1 MSNGS
6 IFPEYVDVDY
16 SDGADESPGSY
27 PSLSRKLEKAIE
39 VTRTALETYRN
50 PVLMW
55 TGGKDSTLALYV
67 ALEVSRQFDL
77 DPPTALFIDHLQH
90 FEETLDFVD
99 TWAGRWGVELVITTN
114 ENVRRYVAEHELEP
128 GEDVPVDALDEV
140 NRRHVREV
148 LGYEEEMFPFLLD
161 TYVGSHLLKTVALN
175 DALESHGFDGV
186 LSGVRW
192 SEQEARADET
202 FFSPRHDEAQ
212 TPPHDRIHPLLPFD
226 EQAVWDALWKVVV
239 PDTVEGYPDTGHV
252 PQGQTDLPP
261 DVSMS
266 DIPVSPLYFAGFR
279 SIGSEASTEKQDETP
294 AWVQNFET
302 TAEREGRA
310 QDKEQLMEQLRD
322 LGYM

>member
-6 IFPEYVDVDY
+6 RFPAYVDVDY
-16 SDGADESPGSY
+16 SDGVGETPESY
-27 PSLSRKLEKAIE
+27 PGLPQKMEKATE

-50 PVLMW
+50 PVLLW
-55 TGGKDSTLALYV
+55 TGGKDSTLALYI
-67 ALEVSRQFDL
+67 ALEVSRQFEL

-90 FEETLDFVD
+90 FEETLTFVD
-99 TWAGRWGVELVITTN
+99 TWAKRWGVELMIVTN

-128 GEDVPVDALDEV
+128 GDDVPVNALDETSQ
-140 NRRHVREV
+140 RHIRET
-148 LGYEEEMFPFLLD
+148 LEYEEETFPFVLD

-175 DALESHGFDGV
+175 DALETYGFDGV

-192 SEQEARADET
+192 SEQEARAEET
-202 FFSPRHDEAQ
+202 FFSPRHDGAHH
-212 TPPHDRIHPLLPFD
+212 PPHDRIHPLLPFD
-226 EQAVWDALWKVVV
+226 EQSVWDALWRVVV
-239 PDTVEGYPDTGHV
+239 PDTVEGYPETGHA
-252 PQGQTDLPP
+252 PQGPADIPEG
-261 DVSMS
+261 VSMS

-279 SIGSEASTEKQDETP
+279 SVGGEVSTQKQDDTP

-302 TAEREGRA
+302 TPEREGRA